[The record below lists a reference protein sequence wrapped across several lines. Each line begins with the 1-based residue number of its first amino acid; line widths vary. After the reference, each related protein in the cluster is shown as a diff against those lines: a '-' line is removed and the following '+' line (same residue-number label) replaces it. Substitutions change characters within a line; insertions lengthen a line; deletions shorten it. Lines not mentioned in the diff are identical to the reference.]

1 MDGLLNLN
9 KPCGWTSFQVV
20 KTVRKLSGERKVGHT
35 GTLDPSARGVLLL
48 CLGKATKVSSHL
60 LAEDKEYLARI
71 RLGET
76 TDTDDATGRRLSS
89 SPIPLMG
96 RGRMEEIC
104 MSFVGET
111 EQTPPLFSALKFG
124 GERLYKIARRGGSVE
139 LKPRMVEIKKM
150 SLINYELPIIEIRV
164 ACSKGTYIRALA
176 RDIGRKAGCGAY
188 LLSLVRTRLGDF
200 SIEDALEIEEL
211 RDAEDVKSHLL
222 PVGSGLRCPRLTV
235 EDSDLARVSH
245 GVALNRE
252 ELRGAANLVEGETLL
267 LENRNG
273 GVVALARVTGSL
285 IKPFRVLV

>member
-9 KPCGWTSFQVV
+9 KPWGWTSFEVV
-20 KTVRKLSGERKVGHT
+20 RVVRRLSGERRVGHT

-89 SPIPLMG
+89 SAIPRMG
-96 RGRMEEIC
+96 RGRIEEIC
-104 MSFVGET
+104 MSFVGKT
-111 EQTPPLFSALKFG
+111 EQTPPLFSALKMG

-139 LKPRMVEIKKM
+139 VKPRMVEIKEM
-150 SLINYELPIIEIRV
+150 SLLNYELPIIEIRV
-164 ACSKGTYIRALA
+164 TCSKGTYIRALA
-176 RDIGRKAGCGAY
+176 RDIGKKAGCGAY
-188 LLSLVRTRLGDF
+188 LLSLMRTRLGDF

-211 RDAEDVKSHLL
+211 KDSEDVKSHLL

-235 EDSDLARVSH
+235 EESDLARVSH
-245 GVALNRE
+245 GMALERG
-252 ELRGAANLVEGETLL
+252 ELRGVADLVEGQILL
-267 LENRNG
+267 LENCKG
-273 GVVALARVTGSL
+273 GAVALAKVSGPL
-285 IKPFRVLV
+285 IRPFRVLM